1 MTRIDRSSVLLAL
14 SITVS
19 CVSTPRSAR
28 SPLSDASAIT
38 AAQLEQRQYQNLLQA
53 VQALRSNW
61 LSTRGTDSFNTPSQ
75 VVVYVDDTRFGGVE
89 ALSSLPI
96 QGVASVTHLN
106 GIDATARW
114 GIGHSA
120 GVIAVHT
127 WPSGSRT
134 SGVSEP
140 AAKDSSTGK
149 SP

>member
-1 MTRIDRSSVLLAL
+1 MKSLELRSVLLVTSLTAA
-14 SITVS
+14 

-28 SPLSDASAIT
+28 PSTSDTSAIT
-38 AAQLEQRQYQNLLQA
+38 SSQLAQRHYQNLFQA

-75 VVVYVDDTRFGGVE
+75 IVVYVDDSRFGGVE
-89 ALSSLPI
+89 ALTSLPI

-106 GIDATARW
+106 GIEATARW

-127 WPSGSRT
+127 WPSGSHPV
-134 SGVSEP
+134 GDAEP
-140 AAKDSSTGK
+140 AGKDTSTGK
-149 SP
+149 AP